1 MFLSKGGKF
10 FFLIF
15 FHVHIIVDDEMQVS
29 PPYLSSFFHT
39 FFGKSK
45 SFVESNRQCKGYSP
59 LGHVFSDRIRRLH
72 FSWRNSGHIASAFS
86 ETFFS
91 WKWLMLEVDIFHFS
105 FPKVKSSADT
115 KSLLQNYTM
124 QFYKY
129 IQYFWLPWQICYTT
143 IYSYHS
149 NRKSV
154 FTFLLIWV
162 KAYIAKTLMSEFKP
176 DGNIT

>member
-1 MFLSKGGKF
+1 MFYSKGGKF

-29 PPYLSSFFHT
+29 SLGIHFFLT
-39 FFGKSK
+39 FLVRVK
-45 SFVESNRQCKGYSP
+45 VLWNQTDNDKGYSP
-59 LGHVFSDRIRRLH
+59 LGHVSSDRIRRLH

-91 WKWLMLEVDIFHFS
+91 WKWLMLEVDVFHFS

-129 IQYFWLPWQICYTT
+129 IQYFWLPWQICYNT
-143 IYSYHS
+143 IYSYLG

-154 FTFLLIWV
+154 VTFLLAWDHIG
-162 KAYIAKTLMSEFKP
+162 KTLLSEFKP